1 MTVPTQRAQSPRP
14 APVNGE
20 VERTRDAALQ
30 GLDAIS
36 LHLDQETDLPTF
48 FGSLSRTAARLVHA
62 NRAAFWRLDRQ
73 NIMSIQPEPFG
84 FDSLKVLE
92 LRVPLRPDGKRI
104 PEQVV
109 FRDGVDRGLLHRKDL
124 TEYKQAI
131 DFLGVRNA
139 AAVSWRAG
147 KMVLGGLA
155 AYDSESEGGFTD
167 EDVWTL
173 RIVARGAALVWQYK
187 QAEVE
192 LRRTMSVLE
201 RTADSRRRV
210 LRKFI
215 QSTEEARRVLARD
228 LHDEP
233 LQALTAA
240 SLSMQRLRKKLSG
253 PKDASLVEMVDEA
266 KDQLASADSRL
277 RRMLFELRPPDLH
290 PRAGL
295 RSAIHDH
302 VAHLEKAMGID
313 VELALAIPED
323 LSPPT
328 RYIVYR
334 IVQGALINIEKHS
347 RAHAVKVSL
356 QLEIAGVKGLVE
368 DDGVGFESGAAG
380 AEPGHLGLVSMR
392 ELAEMAGGWCQIDS
406 RKGSGTRVEF
416 WVPSEAA

>member
-1 MTVPTQRAQSPRP
+1 MTVPTQRTQSPRP
-14 APVNGE
+14 SPVNGE
-20 VERTRDAALQ
+20 VERTRDAALR

-36 LHLDQETDLPTF
+36 LYLDQETDLPTF
-48 FGSLSRTAARLVHA
+48 FGSLSQTAASLVHA
-62 NRAAFWRLDRQ
+62 KRAAFWRLDRQ
-73 NIMSIQPEPFG
+73 NVMSIQPEPFG
-84 FDSLKVLE
+84 FDSRKVLE
-92 LRVPLRPDGKRI
+92 LRVPMRPDGKRI

-109 FRDGVDRGLLHRKDL
+109 FRDAVDRGLLKRKDL
-124 TEYKQAI
+124 AEYEQAI

-147 KMVLGGLA
+147 KTVLGGLA
-155 AYDSESEGGFTD
+155 AYDSESESGFTD

-187 QAEVE
+187 QAEAE

-210 LRKFI
+210 LRKFV

-228 LHDEP
+228 LHDES

-240 SLSMQRLRKKLSG
+240 SLSMQRLRKRLSG
-253 PKDASLVEMVDEA
+253 PKDARLVEMVDEA
-266 KDQLASADSRL
+266 KDLLGSADSRL

-290 PRAGL
+290 PPAGL

-302 VAHLEKAMGID
+302 VAHLEKATGID
-313 VELALAIPED
+313 VELELTIPED
-323 LSPPT
+323 LSPST

-347 RAHAVKVSL
+347 HAHTAKVSL
-356 QLEIAGVKGLVE
+356 QLERAGVKGLVE

-380 AEPGHLGLVSMR
+380 GEPGHLGLVSMR

-406 RKGSGTRVEF
+406 SKGSGTRVEF
-416 WVPSEAA
+416 WVPSEVA